1 MRLIGDWPI
10 VPVLN
15 RADLDCLEGAISLAD
30 ILHAYRAA
38 VDGQAPAHDVFA

>member
-15 RADLDCLEGAISLAD
+15 RADLDYLEGAISLAD

-38 VDGQAPAHDVFA
+38 ADGRASAHDVFS